1 MLFPLSQFIRRFT
14 FYPMSIFLARQ
25 QFALTVDLLRL
36 KVEVKGK
43 GGVVPQILLIERKSA
58 RKKY

>member
-1 MLFPLSQFIRRFT
+1 
-14 FYPMSIFLARQ
+14 
-25 QFALTVDLLRL
+25 VDLLRL